1 MIGTNKAPHLTKRCG
16 ALLLAVLLSAC
27 GPTREFERSP
37 EHLDAPSAEPE
48 AIPELV
54 EQAPVLTP
62 PEIRPPEENYT
73 VVVTDVPVRELLF
86 ALSRDA
92 LLNVDVHGD
101 VEGNVTI
108 NAVEQT
114 LPQILERISK
124 QVRLRYTIDGSTL
137 SVMPDLPFWRT
148 YRLDYVNIDRESSG
162 EVTVSTKM
170 STTGG
175 GISYQTEG
183 TGGGGDDD
191 TGNQSK
197 TVVKSGTNNN
207 FWELITQNVRQL
219 VASDR
224 SPGQGETNPDDTVVA
239 NAMNG
244 IISVYANQ
252 YQQKQIQL
260 FLDYVSANARRQV
273 LIEATI
279 VEVELNDNYQA
290 GVDWARV
297 AENGGQGD
305 GLSLVS
311 QLIGN
316 NLSTPPVFAMN
327 YQNTSSDGSGITATV
342 KLLEQFGDA
351 TVLSSPRI
359 MALNNQTAMLKVVD
373 EVVYFSLEQEI
384 REAAFDR
391 PERTLI
397 TSEIHT
403 VPVGFVM
410 TVTPQINENDNVS
423 LNVRPTI
430 TRIVDFAV
438 DPAPRLA
445 GADFDNLVPEI
456 HVSEIESLLE
466 VANGQT
472 VMIGG
477 LMQDRTINKQDGIP
491 GLSAIPG
498 IGKLFTYRNDEIGK
512 SELVI
517 FLRPTVIKGAGANN
531 GRSAVTQFNSGGR
544 PPGMGSRT
552 YSPSGDSQGGGSS
565 DHLAAA
571 RKMVEEENVR

>member
-1 MIGTNKAPHLTKRCG
+1 MENKQRIIEQRVARTPRRLAVV
-16 ALLLAVLLSAC
+16 ALLAGAMLSGC
-27 GPTREFERSP
+27 GPAREFEKSDV
-37 EHLDAPSAEPE
+37 HLEAPTEMPDT
-48 AIPELV
+48 IPALV
-54 EQAPVLTP
+54 EQAPVLQP
-62 PEIRPPEENYT
+62 PEITAPEENYT
-73 VVVTDVPVRELLF
+73 VVVTDVPVRDLLF
-86 ALSRDA
+86 ALARDA
-92 LLNVDVHGD
+92 LLNVDIHSN

-124 QVRLRYTIDGSTL
+124 QVRLRYTIDGTTL
-137 SVMPDLPFWRT
+137 SIMPDAPFWRT
-148 YRLDYVNIDRESSG
+148 YRLDYVNIDRGSSG

-175 GISYQTEG
+175 SIRYMTEG
-183 TGGGGDDD
+183 GAGGDDD
-191 TGNQSK
+191 DEGNQSK
-197 TVVKSGTNNN
+197 TLVKSETDNN

-219 VASDR
+219 VAADA
-224 SPGQGETNPDDTVVA
+224 SPGQDVTNPDDLVVA

-244 IISVYANQ
+244 IISVFANQ
-252 YQQKQIQL
+252 YQHKQIQH
-260 FLDYVSANARRQV
+260 FIDQVSANARRQV

-279 VEVELNDNYQA
+279 VEVDLNDKFQA

-297 AENGGQGD
+297 SANGGEGSN
-305 GLSLVS
+305 GVS
-311 QLIGN
+311 FMQQLTGN
-316 NLSTPPVFAMN
+316 NLSTAPVFAMTYN
-327 YQNTSSDGSGITATV
+327 NFNDDGSGISAAV

-351 TVLSSPRI
+351 HVLSSPRI

-384 REAAFDR
+384 REASFDR

-397 TSEIHT
+397 TSNIHT

-466 VANGQT
+466 ITDGQT

-531 GRSAVTQFNSGGR
+531 RGSVAGRWSPTGR
-544 PPGMGSRT
+544 P
-552 YSPSGDSQGGGSS
+552 
-565 DHLAAA
+565 DHLSAA
-571 RKMVEEENVR
+571 RRLVEEDSAQ